1 MPYWMNYANLKGLQ
15 YKQNTKNTRG
25 IMRYQLRIFQLILVV
40 FSIGMKEDY
49 VVTATLKKKK
59 LNQKAIKHIVNKLSE

>member
-1 MPYWMNYANLKGLQ
+1 
-15 YKQNTKNTRG
+15 
-25 IMRYQLRIFQLILVV
+25 MRYQLRIFQLILVV